1 MCGIA
6 GFYRKEHR
14 DPASLKK
21 MADVMV
27 HRGPD
32 ADGFYVEDGVHFAH
46 RRLSIVDLESGQQPM
61 TSNSGLEVVVF
72 NGEIFNHQE
81 LREDLDEADFSTHSD
96 TEVLLY
102 GYRKWG
108 LELFN
113 KLNGMFA
120 FAIYDK
126 KEQKLILARD
136 RLGQKPL
143 YYAERAEGF
152 AFASELKPLF
162 EVPFVNK
169 RLRPEILPK
178 YFAYEYVPVPN
189 TLFEG
194 VYKLSPGQY
203 MIYDLKTAQL
213 EKGTYW
219 KASYIERPGP
229 LKVEEVEE
237 EFEAKLKASLRYRMM
252 ADVPLGVFLSGGL
265 DSSTCLSLLREMYPD
280 RELMSFS
287 VNFENKSFDES
298 TYSSLMAKECR
309 TVHHEAVLKPETML
323 EVLPHIESEMLD
335 PIADGS
341 IIPTYL
347 LCKHARQFA
356 KVAIGG
362 DAADELLGGYP
373 TFSAHST
380 LGHFAWPKFIQK
392 SMMAMANCL
401 PTNMDNLTF
410 DFKVKQTLKGLAY
423 GNPIRNQ
430 VWLGACDLGEL
441 GQLFPGM
448 HDLNEKLVYS
458 ELLAYWN
465 NCDASDKMNKVNDL
479 YMKTYMNDGILVKV
493 DRASMMNS
501 LEVRAPF
508 LDVNVV
514 EFVNSLPHA
523 FKRQGSNGK
532 KLLKDVMRKRLPD
545 VIIDRP
551 KKGFGMPISHWFRG
565 PLKDLLYER
574 VSAAPEPFDR
584 KTLMRWFD
592 EHQNGV
598 VDRRKP
604 LFAYF
609 MLQPL
614 L

>member
-1 MCGIA
+1 MQSQGN
-6 GFYRKEHR
+6 H
-14 DPASLKK
+14 
-21 MADVMV
+21 
-27 HRGPD
+27 
-32 ADGFYVEDGVHFAH
+32 
-46 RRLSIVDLESGQQPM
+46 
-61 TSNSGLEVVVF
+61 EVVVF
-72 NGEIFNHQE
+72 NGEIFNHLE
-81 LREDLDEADFSTHSD
+81 LRKELDESDFRSQSD

-108 LELFN
+108 VELFN

-120 FAIYDK
+120 FALYDK
-126 KEQKLILARD
+126 DEQKIVLVRD

-143 YYAERAEGF
+143 YYAQRSDGF
-152 AFASELKPLF
+152 AFASELKPIF
-162 EVPFVNK
+162 QSSFVEK
-169 RLRPEILPK
+169 RLRPEMLPK
-178 YFAYEYVPVPN
+178 YFAHEYVPVPN

-194 VYKLSPGQY
+194 VYKCPPGHY
-203 MIYDLKTAQL
+203 MIFDLKKQDL
-213 EKGTYW
+213 VVKPYW
-219 KASYIERPGP
+219 KTNFEERTGP
-229 LKVEEVEE
+229 LNLKEIEE
-237 EFEAKLKASLRYRMM
+237 EFEEKLKASLRYRMM

-298 TYSSLMAKECR
+298 TYSGLMAKECR

-323 EVLPHIESEMLD
+323 DVLPHIESQMID
-335 PIADGS
+335 PIADAS

-347 LCKHARQFA
+347 LCQHARKFA

-373 TFSAHST
+373 TFQAHST
-380 LGHFAWPKFIQK
+380 LGHFAWPSWIQK
-392 SMMAMANCL
+392 SMMQIANWI

-423 GNPIRNQ
+423 SNPVRNQ
-430 VWLGACDLGEL
+430 IWLGACDLNEL
-441 GQLFPGM
+441 NLLFPAM
-448 HDLNEKLVYS
+448 KDINEAEVYK
-458 ELLAYWN
+458 ELIEYWN
-465 NCDASDKMNKVNDL
+465 QCNAKDPMNKINEI

-514 EFVNSLPHA
+514 EFINSLPHS

-545 VIIDRP
+545 EIIDRP

-565 PLKDLLYER
+565 PLKDILKARIDEAR
-574 VSAAPEPFDR
+574 EPFD
-584 KTLMRWFD
+584 KKVLQQWFD
-592 EHQNGV
+592 EHQKGL

-609 MLQPL
+609 MLKPL

>member
-6 GFYRKEHR
+6 GFFRRGEQ
-14 DPASLKK
+14 DQTSLKR

-32 ADGFYVEDGVHFAH
+32 DEGFYIDEGVHLAH
-46 RRLSIVDLESGQQPM
+46 RRLSIVDLSTGHQPM
-61 TSNSGLEVVVF
+61 HSREGSESVVF
-72 NGEIFNHQE
+72 NGEIYNHLE
-81 LREDLDEADFSTHSD
+81 LRSELGEELFQTHSD

-108 LELFN
+108 VELFN
-113 KLNGMFA
+113 RLNGMFSL
-120 FAIYDK
+120 AIYDK
-126 KEQKLILARD
+126 SNDRLVFARD

-143 YYAERAEGF
+143 YYSKQPEGF

-162 EVPFVNK
+162 EVPFVQRK
-169 RLRPEILPK
+169 LRSESLPK
-178 YFAYEYVPVPN
+178 YFAYEYLPVPE

-194 VYKLSPGQY
+194 VWKCPPGHW
-203 MIYDLKTAQL
+203 MILDLKTMDLKIGAYWQT
-213 EKGTYW
+213 TYQ
-219 KASYIERPGP
+219 P
-229 LKVEEVEE
+229 LQENRSEGSLLE
-237 EFEAKLKASLRYRMM
+237 EFDAKLKASLEYRMM

-265 DSSTCLSLLREMYPD
+265 DSSTCLALLREMYPD

-298 TYSSLMAKECR
+298 SYSSLMADRCR
-309 TVHHEAVLKPETML
+309 SIHHEAVLKPETML
-323 EVLPHIESEMLD
+323 EVLPHIESQMLD
-335 PIADGS
+335 PIADAS

-347 LCKHARQFA
+347 LCSHARQHA

-373 TFSAHST
+373 TFQAHDL
-380 LGHFAWPKFIQK
+380 LGHKAWPVGVQK
-392 SMMAMANCL
+392 TLHKLSKMI

-410 DFKVKQTLKGLAY
+410 DFKIKQTLKGLGY
-423 GNPIRNQ
+423 DNPVRNQ
-430 VWLGACDLGEL
+430 VWLGACDIHEL
-441 GQLFPGM
+441 KELFPGM
-448 HDLNEKLVYS
+448 QQINEELIYS
-458 ELLAYWN
+458 ELLKYWKDCN
-465 NCDASDKMNKVNDL
+465 AKDDMNKINEI
-479 YMKTYMNDGILVKV
+479 YMKTYMNDDILVKV

-508 LDVNVV
+508 LDVNLV
-514 EFVNSLPHA
+514 EFINSLPHHM
-523 FKRQGSNGK
+523 KRQGGNGK
-532 KLLKDVMRKRLPD
+532 KLLKNLMRQRLPD

-565 PLKDLLYER
+565 PLKDLLKSRIE
-574 VSAAPEPFDR
+574 AAPEPFDR
-584 KTLMRWFD
+584 STLERWFH
-592 EHQNGV
+592 EHQTGQ